1 MHTHTCRPLPDHT
14 TTIEVQ
20 DGWEGPPFVPDGT
33 YTRRPVMRL
42 RTTQWGPVVW
52 HGDHVSSSRGQRGLR
67 VTGGECHRCAPRVP
81 ALAAKATRPGV
92 SSARGPRHPAPA
104 LRRPRRRAA
113 AH

>member
-42 RTTQWGPVVW
+42 HTTQWGPVVCGY
-52 HGDHVSSSRGQRGLR
+52 HARATD
-67 VTGGECHRCAPRVP
+67 P
-81 ALAAKATRPGV
+81 ACPEACPGKHW
-92 SSARGPRHPAPA
+92 REHEQTQ
-104 LRRPRRRAA
+104 
-113 AH
+113 